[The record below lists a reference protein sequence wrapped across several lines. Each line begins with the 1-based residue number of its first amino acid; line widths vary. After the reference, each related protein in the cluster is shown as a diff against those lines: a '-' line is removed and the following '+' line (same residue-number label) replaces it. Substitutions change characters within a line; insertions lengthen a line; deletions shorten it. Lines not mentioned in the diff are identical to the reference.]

1 MVKALI
7 VGESKRY
14 PYLRRLIR
22 ERFLNSLA
30 VVPIAGLV
38 FAVLLAWAVRAA
50 DLYLILHPDVPT
62 WFVGTTSSVIAVTS
76 VIATS
81 MLSFLA
87 VVFSITLV
95 ALQLASQQFSPRVLR
110 TFARSTVVKVALGL
124 FIATFGFSLVL
135 LSEATRRQETDTPLI
150 SLSVAILLVF
160 TSTVVFVEFVK
171 TIINMIH
178 IGDVI
183 SIVADETR
191 AAIIDNFLPETAYA
205 ECEARTLERPIQ
217 IISYNNPPAS
227 PLVSRD
233 PQGILEAVNDVHLV
247 QLARRHNCVLRVL
260 PQIGE
265 YIVSGAPVVEVYGPA
280 DLDPTLVLAAF
291 LVGPERTIFQDP
303 AYGFRALV
311 DIAVQALSPG
321 SNAPTTASQVIDR
334 LLDLLLEIARRP
346 APSGY
351 YADEACV
358 LRLVRPVFTWP
369 EYVDLTFTEIIEYGG
384 AASQVRQRLLCAF
397 EQLLKE
403 IPETCRPAVEMQRT
417 KLNGCHDTINYS
429 TTG

>member
-7 VGESKRY
+7 VDDSKRY
-14 PYLRRLIR
+14 PYLRILIR

-38 FAVLLAWAVRAA
+38 VAVLLAWAARSA
-50 DLYLILHPDVPT
+50 DRYLIMYPDESA

-110 TFARSTVVKVALGL
+110 IFARSTVVKVTLGL
-124 FIATFGFSLVL
+124 FIATFAFSLVM
-135 LSEATRRQETDTPLI
+135 LSEATRREETTAPLV

-160 TSTVVFVEFVK
+160 TSIVVFVEFVK
-171 TIINMIH
+171 TIINMMR
-178 IGDVI
+178 IGNII

-191 AAIIDNFLPETAYA
+191 AAIIDNFLPEMAYA
-205 ECEARTLERPIQ
+205 ECEACSLEQPIQ
-217 IISYNNPPAS
+217 IIYYENPPAS

-233 PQGILEAVNDVHLV
+233 LQGVLEAISDVRLV
-247 QLARRHNCVLRVL
+247 QLARQYNCVLRVL
-260 PQIGE
+260 PQTGE
-265 YIVSGAPVVEVYGPA
+265 YLVSGTPVVEVYGPA
-280 DLDPTLVLAAF
+280 ALDPRQVLAAF
-291 LVGPERTIFQDP
+291 MVGPERTIFQDP
-303 AYGFRALV
+303 AFGFRALV
-311 DIAVQALSPG
+311 DIAAQALS
-321 SNAPTTASQVIDR
+321 SAINAPTTASQVIDR
-334 LLDLLLEIARRP
+334 LTDLLLEIARRP

-351 YADEACV
+351 YVDEKCV
-358 LRLVRPVFTWP
+358 LRLARPVFTWP
-369 EYVDLTFTEIIEYGG
+369 EYVDLAFTEIIEYGG
-384 AASQVRQRLLCAF
+384 TASQVHQRLLGAF

-403 IPETCRPAVEMQRT
+403 IPETYRPAIEQQRR
-417 KLNGCHDTINYS
+417 KLEP
-429 TTG
+429 